1 MKNPLHSS
9 ELLYEESTAF
19 YRAAACV
26 QNDYTYMYMYMHT
39 KLLFSH
45 APVCAFFMTYMYKRK
60 SYNVCIQYRHTQ
72 SHTHLAHGHL
82 HLASCG
88 EEAVLLHP
96 RHADAEVGPHETQHG
111 EVDTQ
116 RAQQVRVAVEHI
128 TVGDGPGEKDKEY

>member
-1 MKNPLHSS
+1 MKNVLHSS
-9 ELLYEESTAF
+9 ELL
-19 YRAAACV
+19 RV
-26 QNDYTYMYMYMHT
+26 QNDYTCTQSY
-39 KLLFSH
+39 LLVTGWGIFH
-45 APVCAFFMTYMYKRK
+45 ACTNANRIVCAY
-60 SYNVCIQYRHTQ
+60 SIGTQ

-128 TVGDGPGEKDKEY
+128 TVGDGPGERGERRGRGSRGGAEREREKK